1 MRSSCINVIM
11 IGIAVFDLLTMVFII
26 YDGLAIN
33 LRDECTPPWTYFEK
47 VVELLNAILEDSS
60 RRLVAWFGVFM
71 ASLRFFIIKNSLNPK
86 MAKFSEPI
94 FSIKIMSFLFFL
106 STGMSIFY
114 FGRDPIESVDV
125 WNVPKGCAEFPGTYN
140 VYQSG
145 VDYRSKTEYE
155 WDTQIF
161 NLLDG
166 SLRIIPSIIFPIL
179 TFFLVKELRKAEA
192 SRRKVSG
199 VSKNITNPDSTTKL
213 VILMTFT
220 FILAEGPFGIAYFFQ
235 SVVTEPPGLVNISYD
250 FVEMWGIFKVVNSS
264 IHCVICLKVST
275 QYRKSV
281 KEIWKCG
288 SGKVNNK
295 TSVLSIL

>member
-1 MRSSCINVIM
+1 MRTSCINVIM
-11 IGIAVFDLLTMVFII
+11 IEIGVFDLLTMVFII

-60 RRLVAWFGVFM
+60 RRLVAC
-71 ASLRFFIIKNSLNPK
+71 
-86 MAKFSEPI
+86 
-94 FSIKIMSFLFFL
+94 
-106 STGMSIFY
+106 TGMSIFY

-125 WNVPKGCAEFPGTYN
+125 WNVPEGCAGYPRAYD

-155 WDTQIF
+155 WDTQVF

-199 VSKNITNPDSTTKL
+199 ASKNITNPDSTTKL

-288 SGKVNNK
+288 RGKVNNK
-295 TSVLSIL
+295 TSVLSILQL